1 MEREKDY
8 CVQCRRE
15 KISQVALLQK
25 RERQYRDLDPCVV
38 AEPDKVLV
46 GEINEWVANP
56 IGPGQTSALQ
66 IKEVPS
72 PLLMLSSH

>member
-1 MEREKDY
+1 MGKRGEDW
-8 CVQCRRE
+8 VQCRRE

-66 IKEVPS
+66 IKTRS
-72 PLLMLSSH
+72 A